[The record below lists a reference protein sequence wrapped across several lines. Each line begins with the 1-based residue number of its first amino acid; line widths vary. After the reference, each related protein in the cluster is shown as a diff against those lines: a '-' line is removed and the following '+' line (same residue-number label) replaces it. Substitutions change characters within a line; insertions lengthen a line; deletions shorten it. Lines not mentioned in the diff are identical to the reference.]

1 MYNSY
6 HFNQSI
12 LRNTFIVFAL
22 VVSALLPGKAL
33 ATGIDFQVKNVTVR
47 EAVLKLQQQYG
58 FSVTVESNDV
68 DMNRKVSVSAKNES
82 ISTILSRI
90 FTGQNVTYTVTNK
103 SIIIQNRKQP
113 TENTPATPKP
123 RPISGKVINGTDKEP
138 LIGVTVLNPE
148 SGKGVITNVNGDY
161 SIEAISGQTLKFSYV
176 GFSDVSIKVGNSN
189 VLNITMTENSTIL
202 NEVVV
207 VGFGSQKKVNLTGAV
222 GVIGNEE
229 INGRP
234 VASAAQ
240 ALQGLDPS
248 LNIGI
253 NSGRADSGYEIDIR
267 GAASLNGG
275 TPLILVDGVEMEL
288 NRLNPNDIES
298 VSILKDAA
306 AASVYGAKASAGVV
320 LVTTKTGS
328 DSSVKV
334 TYNGRFGLL
343 KNTTSTDYITSGYDW
358 AKVVDRFFYYSNKG
372 INYLKYDEDDWNELE
387 IRRGDKTENPER
399 PWVVAEEDGTYKYYG
414 NFDWYDY
421 IYKRTRM
428 QHEHNVSIRG
438 GNDRVKYY
446 VSGRYYNTEGIMNL
460 QNDPYDNYSIRG
472 KLDINITKWARFST
486 NLNYFYGKMW
496 WPGMKNQQTTF
507 RNVTMGGSPLFVPKN
522 PDGTIVH
529 STEIVNQGAGVLGD
543 MNLMLTYGKT
553 SNEEV
558 VNEATIKNNLELDIV
573 KGLTLHLSHAYRFSH
588 EFGQYRYN
596 NAPYS
601 SHEGVISWETT
612 SKFRNELQET
622 NQSLYK
628 QTFEAFADYS
638 HTWNQVHNFKIVAGM
653 QYDTRY
659 YRKNAVSVDGNLSED
674 LNDFNL
680 SAGSTYSVSGG
691 QSKYKTLGV
700 FGRVNY
706 DYDGKY
712 LFEAS
717 GRADGSSRFWSRN
730 RWGYFPSGSVGWR
743 ISQENFWEPLR
754 QWWNNAKIRFS
765 IGSLGNQQVSD
776 YLFVQKINTN
786 LTSGD
791 FTFNGTDKLTYAR
804 EDAPV
809 ANDLTWEKITT
820 YDWGVDL
827 AFLNNRLTFSGDY
840 YIRNTTD
847 MMMPG
852 ASLPGVYGASEPRT
866 NAADMRTKGWEL
878 SFVWRDRATL
888 FSRPFSYSLRASL
901 GDYQTKVTR
910 FDNDTRLI
918 SEHYVGEKLGD
929 IWGYK
934 IDGLFRTDEEAA
946 EYAQKVDCS
955 YFTKRID
962 ATATRKG
969 LHAGDPKFLDLN
981 GDNKI
986 SIGKN
991 TVEDPGDRVV
1001 IGNSLPRYSYTFGG
1015 DFSWNGIDFSILF
1028 QGVGKRNWYPSSGQA
1043 NLFWGPY
1050 CRPHNTFLSQQ
1061 LVDQVW
1067 SEDNT
1072 DAYFPFPRGYEAYS
1086 DNTNSHYT
1094 LTSPNDRYIQNV
1106 AYLRLKNLTIGYTL
1120 PVLKKYLQQVRI
1132 YFTGENLAY
1141 WSPMKKYC
1149 KYIDPEAAVSSS
1161 SYVENSGEV
1170 YNFSKVFSFG
1180 IDITF

>member
-1 MYNSY
+1 
-6 HFNQSI
+6 
-12 LRNTFIVFAL
+12 
-22 VVSALLPGKAL
+22 
-33 ATGIDFQVKNVTVR
+33 
-47 EAVLKLQQQYG
+47 
-58 FSVTVESNDV
+58 
-68 DMNRKVSVSAKNES
+68 
-82 ISTILSRI
+82 
-90 FTGQNVTYTVTNK
+90 
-103 SIIIQNRKQP
+103 
-113 TENTPATPKP
+113 
-123 RPISGKVINGTDKEP
+123 
-138 LIGVTVLNPE
+138 
-148 SGKGVITNVNGDY
+148 
-161 SIEAISGQTLKFSYV
+161 
-176 GFSDVSIKVGNSN
+176 
-189 VLNITMTENSTIL
+189 
-202 NEVVV
+202 
-207 VGFGSQKKVNLTGAV
+207 
-222 GVIGNEE
+222 
-229 INGRP
+229 
-234 VASAAQ
+234 
-240 ALQGLDPS
+240 
-248 LNIGI
+248 
-253 NSGRADSGYEIDIR
+253 
-267 GAASLNGG
+267 
-275 TPLILVDGVEMEL
+275 
-288 NRLNPNDIES
+288 
-298 VSILKDAA
+298 
-306 AASVYGAKASAGVV
+306 
-320 LVTTKTGS
+320 
-328 DSSVKV
+328 
-334 TYNGRFGLL
+334 
-343 KNTTSTDYITSGYDW
+343 
-358 AKVVDRFFYYSNKG
+358 
-372 INYLKYDEDDWNELE
+372 
-387 IRRGDKTENPER
+387 
-399 PWVVAEEDGTYKYYG
+399 
-414 NFDWYDY
+414 
-421 IYKRTRM
+421 
-428 QHEHNVSIRG
+428 
-438 GNDRVKYY
+438 
-446 VSGRYYNTEGIMNL
+446 
-460 QNDPYDNYSIRG
+460 
-472 KLDINITKWARFST
+472 
-486 NLNYFYGKMW
+486 
-496 WPGMKNQQTTF
+496 MKH
-507 RNVTMGGSPLFVPKN
+507 P
-522 PDGTIVH
+522 
-529 STEIVNQGAGVLGD
+529 
-543 MNLMLTYGKT
+543 
-553 SNEEV
+553 
-558 VNEATIKNNLELDIV
+558 
-573 KGLTLHLSHAYRFSH
+573 
-588 EFGQYRYN
+588 
-596 NAPYS
+596 
-601 SHEGVISWETT
+601 
-612 SKFRNELQET
+612 
-622 NQSLYK
+622 
-628 QTFEAFADYS
+628 
-638 HTWNQVHNFKIVAGM
+638 
-653 QYDTRY
+653 
-659 YRKNAVSVDGNLSED
+659 
-674 LNDFNL
+674 
-680 SAGSTYSVSGG
+680 
-691 QSKYKTLGV
+691 
-700 FGRVNY
+700 
-706 DYDGKY
+706 
-712 LFEAS
+712 

-888 FSRPFSYSLRASL
+888 FSRSFSYSLRASL

-1106 AYLRLKNLTIGYTL
+1106 AYLRLKNLTVGYTL